1 MKVLWLNKR
10 KCVLGKPISLFS
22 LFSTSSLRF
31 LVSSRAISSGQDI
44 KVSRNSE
51 KRWRHTGITNVL
63 KMNWKM
69 GYSTGQTRNLSCPE
83 QFMPQ
88 FPSLPPTC
96 SGFFEFFNRLLQLLH
111 LKMQHTRL
119 HHAYFW
125 CAQTTCWVFTIE
137 VMKYNYVH
145 FKQRQSFVTCLL

>member
-31 LVSSRAISSGQDI
+31 LVSSRAISSGQDN

-63 KMNWKM
+63 KIN
-69 GYSTGQTRNLSCPE
+69 
-83 QFMPQ
+83 
-88 FPSLPPTC
+88 
-96 SGFFEFFNRLLQLLH
+96 
-111 LKMQHTRL
+111 
-119 HHAYFW
+119 
-125 CAQTTCWVFTIE
+125 
-137 VMKYNYVH
+137 
-145 FKQRQSFVTCLL
+145 